1 MRFLV
6 LLSELDN
13 ALGETEIIKDDTV
26 KTVVSGLDVL
36 PTRLET
42 PLSPEGDIS
51 RLGSHWLARC
61 IFMV

>member
-13 ALGETEIIKDDTV
+13 ALGETEIIKDETV

-36 PTRLET
+36 SHRLET
-42 PLSPEGDIS
+42 PLGPEGRVGHS
-51 RLGSHWLARC
+51 RSETYMQAL
-61 IFMV
+61 